1 MSDLLEPQPTAQ
13 PATPP
18 AAPPAAP
25 RGDDEEREEAARR
38 QRRGKL
44 LQSIDKQPEFASL
57 QAQMSQLQRVARDD
71 NAHARAL
78 TALIDDNPA
87 LLSKLLRL
95 INAAYYSPV
104 GGGSITSMHRA
115 VSLMGFHSIGMLAG
129 SLLMFDRLPKG
140 ADGDRLRREFAR
152 AQLAAALAQELCHS
166 PRHAD
171 HIYIATLFQRLGDLL
186 AGIHFAS
193 DMQVLD
199 DLLDAQDLPRGSAE
213 RQRQRDVL
221 ARRTWGLTLEEL
233 GLEIAGRWGWP
244 PRMLQV
250 MRSLGCDDPGRAL
263 RDDEYARVLNTACND
278 LAERLMAVPAEG
290 EPADRE
296 AARRDTLLG
305 WSRDLLVPLGLD
317 AASLPAQV
325 ERTLAGWRDLLGGLG
340 VPPDALRSDAGQ
352 APPPKK
358 NPLDPKSA
366 AYRQALAENLSDAVD
381 QLARMNKKAAPPE
394 QVLESAL
401 GWMIKALDL
410 QRAILCLRD
419 DARPLLVPRLAQGHK
434 GVVLSRHFE
443 IPVEPP
449 SDLFGLLC
457 AKQAD
462 VLISDTADPLIDQR
476 LPGWYRQKVAAGSF
490 VLLPIHH
497 DGRVAGMLYGDQHE
511 AHAMHLNDRA
521 LTLLKLMRNQVLEAL
536 KRLVPALSEPPAR
549 PRCGA

>member
-171 HIYIATLFQRLGDLL
+171 HIYVATLFQRLGDLL
-186 AGIHFAS
+186 AGIHFAP

-199 DLLDAQDLPRGSAE
+199 DLLDAQELPRGSAE

>member
-13 PATPP
+13 PAHPP

-57 QAQMSQLQRVARDD
+57 QVQMSQLQRVARDD

-186 AGIHFAS
+186 AGIHFAP
-193 DMQVLD
+193 DIQVLD
-199 DLLDAQDLPRGSAE
+199 DLLDAQELPRGSAE

-305 WSRDLLVPLGLD
+305 WSRDLLAPLGLD

>member
-13 PATPP
+13 PAHPP

-57 QAQMSQLQRVARDD
+57 QVQMSQLQRVARDD

-186 AGIHFAS
+186 AGIHFAP

-199 DLLDAQDLPRGSAE
+199 DLLDAQELPRGSAE